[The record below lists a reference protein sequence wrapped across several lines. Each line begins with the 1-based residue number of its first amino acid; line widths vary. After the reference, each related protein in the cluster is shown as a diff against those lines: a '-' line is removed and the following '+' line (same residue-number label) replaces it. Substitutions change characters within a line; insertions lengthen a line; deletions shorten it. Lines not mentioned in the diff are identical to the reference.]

1 MKQLLLLLLFVS
13 NFALADDGLR
23 QCGNHAARSWWD
35 VQQYDLTVDFKDL
48 KGKIAG
54 RCSII
59 SKVVSTPTDTL
70 QLDLDEHL
78 FISEISMDAKKL
90 RFTRQGSVCLVFYS
104 FSDLLLK
111 NETFEIQ
118 VYYEGQPPIAKN
130 PPWEGG
136 FILKKDAKKRPWMSV
151 ACQTEGASIWFPCK
165 NYQGDEAK
173 QVIERYIVPDNV
185 IAIGNGRLTEQD
197 LATFERKKTKVYTWV
212 TKNPVNTYNIA
223 FYIGHYSHWT
233 DTLKGKKGN
242 LTMDYYTLT
251 QNQSRAKAHFQQT
264 KTMMTCFEE
273 KLGPY
278 PFYEDGY
285 KLVEAPFLGMEHQ
298 SAIAYGN
305 GYQMGYEGYDISE
318 SGVGLLFDYIIIH
331 ESAHEWFGNSISA
344 ADKAD
349 NWIHEGFAS
358 YAETIYIECMFGKE
372 KAFRYQLGKKRQINN
387 SNILQGPYNS
397 CDSSINDQYFKAAQV
412 VHMLRI
418 LFNNDP
424 LFWSILRAVNTH
436 FYHQLTDSR
445 VFEQYITQLA
455 GLDLTKFF
463 DQYVRN
469 KEIPVLEVRNN
480 AAGYLEYRYTNCIQG
495 FEMPLDVQ
503 INAQPYRIYPG
514 TDWRIGSEKLDCNIV
529 QESSDFLIKIVH
541 THAE

>member
-1 MKQLLLLLLFVS
+1 MKQLLLLLLFIS
-13 NFALADDGLR
+13 NFALADDGSQ
-23 QCGNHAARSWWD
+23 QCGNHAARAWWD

-59 SKVVSTPTDTL
+59 SKVVNTPADTL

-78 FISEISMDAKKL
+78 FIREISMDAKKL

-185 IAIGNGRLTEQD
+185 MAIGNGRLTDQD

-212 TKNPVNTYNIA
+212 TKNPVNTYNIT
-223 FYIGHYSHWT
+223 FYVGDYVHWT
-233 DTLKGKKGN
+233 DTVDGENGPLS
-242 LTMDYYTLT
+242 LDYYVLR
-251 QNQSRAKAHFQQT
+251 QNRQKAKKHFKQVPGT
-264 KTMMTCFEE
+264 IRCYESKF
-273 KLGPY
+273 GPY

-285 KLVEAPFLGMEHQ
+285 KIVEAPFLGMEHQ

-305 GYQMGYEGYDISE
+305 GYQMGYEGEDISG
-318 SGVGLLFDYIIIH
+318 SGAGLLFDYIIVH
-331 ESAHEWFGNSISA
+331 ESAHEWFGNNITA
-344 ADKAD
+344 ADRAD

-358 YAETIYIECMFGKE
+358 YAETIYTECRFGRQ
-372 KAFRYQLGKKRQINN
+372 KAFEYQRGKCRQISN
-387 SNILQGPYNS
+387 SDILQGRYGN
-397 CDSSINDQYFKAAQV
+397 CDNSINDQYMKAAQV
-412 VHMLRI
+412 VHMVRVI
-418 LFNNDP
+418 LNNDT
-424 LFWSILRAVNTH
+424 LFWNLLRALNKH
-436 FYHQLTDSR
+436 FYHQLIDSHD
-445 VFEQYITQLA
+445 FEQYISQVSGIQLS
-455 GLDLTKFF
+455 DFF

-469 KEIPVLEVRNN
+469 KEIPVLELRNN
-480 AAGYLEYRYTNCIQG
+480 EKGELEYRYANCLSE
-495 FEMPLDVQ
+495 FKMPVDV
-503 INAQPYRIYPG
+503 IIHSNPVRIFPSKNWSNSQLQVSDRSVG
-514 TDWRIGSEKLDCNIV
+514 ISD
-529 QESSDFLIKIVH
+529 DFLIRIQCVDFK
-541 THAE
+541 